1 MTRLTN
7 LFIVRPAFKQ
17 RHKCTCASSFWNDV
31 IPWCVKLRLCN
42 FCFFRPRK
50 IQYSFELSIWQRFL
64 TWSCCTSPSFI
75 HKPPKV
81 PEKSRVTKL
90 LFLWYLLYHKISTGS
105 FITRDTTLGVVFF
118 YVGRVKDF
126 ICGHNRNLISKTKTF
141 FLSAVQ
147 NWTDFLCWKHVYLGH
162 MRGLCTGELEP
173 GGGGVGG
180 GKFIPKCG
188 KLVKIIVFLAKFS
201 GGKLPTPI
209 FFSSL
214 SPQCVSIV

>member
-7 LFIVRPAFKQ
+7 LFIVRHAFEQ

-90 LFLWYLLYHKISTGS
+90 LFLWYLLHHKISTGS
-105 FITRDTTLGVVFF
+105 FITRDTTLVGFF
-118 YVGRVKDF
+118 YVGRVKGS
-126 ICGHNRNLISKTKTF
+126 ICRHNRNLISKTKNF
-141 FLSAVQ
+141 FLLSAELNGLSV
-147 NWTDFLCWKHVYLGH
+147 LEACLSGPHEGALY
-162 MRGLCTGELEP
+162 RGAGT
-173 GGGGVGG
+173 GGGGG

-188 KLVKIIVFLAKFS
+188 KLVKIIVFLAKLS